1 MFFCISNEKSRALKA
16 ISNDGS
22 SKGQGKDMT
31 VTQSFYETS
40 APPGLTGIKAWLLTH
55 DHKRLGLM
63 YLGAIMFWF
72 VLAMFLG
79 LLIRT
84 ELMTQ
89 GKTIID
95 AEVYNSAFTLHGVI
109 MIFLFMIPAI
119 PAIFGN
125 FFLPIQLGTDDVFF
139 PRLNLFSW
147 YLFMIGGLF
156 AVFSLFAGDGFPDTG
171 WTFYVPFSIENNANV
186 SMTVTAA
193 FILGM
198 SSMLT
203 GLNFVT
209 TFHRMRDKSMG
220 LMQIPLFTWSLY
232 ATAWVQILATPVISI
247 TLVLVVIERALS
259 IGLFDP
265 DKGGDPLL
273 FQHLFWMYSHPAV
286 YIMILPGMGVISEI
300 IPVFSRKSI
309 FGYKAIVWSSMGIA
323 VAGSLVWAHHMYT
336 SGMSDVAVFFFSLLT
351 FLVAIPSAVKV
362 FSWVATMY
370 KGSIEMTPPFLLS
383 LIFIYL
389 FSIGGLTGL
398 VVGAVG
404 TDIHVHDTAFVV
416 SHFHFVMFG
425 GTGFAFFAALHYW
438 WPKMFGIMYRY
449 KAAYIGSVLTAIGF
463 LFHYIPMFILGMQGM
478 PRRYYDYLPQY
489 ETGNFLA
496 GFGGYLMC
504 IGILIMFTNL
514 LMSFKQKVP
523 APADPWGG
531 TTLEWKVP
539 SPPPVHNFV
548 SAPEVMDF
556 PYDFTGVVK
565 ESQQSGR

>member
-1 MFFCISNEKSRALKA
+1 MIAS
-16 ISNDGS
+16 
-22 SKGQGKDMT
+22 
-31 VTQSFYETS
+31 QSFYHNP
-40 APPGLTGIKAWLLTH
+40 APAHLTGIKAWLLTH
-55 DHKRLGLM
+55 DHKRLALM
-63 YLGAIMFWF
+63 YLGAVFFWF
-72 VLAMFLG
+72 ILAMILG
-79 LLIRT
+79 VLIRT
-84 ELMTQ
+84 ELMSV
-89 GKTIID
+89 GRTIMGP
-95 AEVYNSAFTLHGVI
+95 EMYNAMFTLHGVI
-109 MIFLFMIPAI
+109 MIFLFVIPAI

-147 YLFMIGGLF
+147 YLFMFGGLF
-156 AVFSLFAGDGFPDTG
+156 AVISLFAGDGFPDTG
-171 WTFYVPFSIENNANV
+171 WTFYVPFSVQNNANV
-186 SMTVTAA
+186 GLTVTAA

-209 TFHRMRDKSMG
+209 TFHRMRDKRMG

-232 ATAWVQILATPVISI
+232 ATAWVQILATPVVSI
-247 TLVLVVIERALS
+247 TFVLIVIERLLS

-273 FQHLFWMYSHPAV
+273 YQHLFWMYSHPAV
-286 YIMILPGMGVISEI
+286 YIMILPGMGVVSEI

-323 VAGSLVWAHHMYT
+323 IAGSLVWAHHMYT
-336 SGMSDVAVFFFSLLT
+336 SGMSDVSVFVFSLLT

-370 KGSIEMTPPFLLS
+370 KGSIEMTPPLLLS
-383 LIFIYL
+383 LMFIYL
-389 FSIGGLTGL
+389 FSVGGLMGL
-398 VVGAVG
+398 VLGAAG
-404 TDIHVHDTAFVV
+404 TDIHVHDTHFVV
-416 SHFHFVMFG
+416 AHFHFVMFG

-438 WPKMFGIMYRY
+438 WPKMFGVMYRFRW
-449 KAAYIGSVLTAIGF
+449 AYVGAILTTVGF
-463 LFHYIPMFILGMQGM
+463 MFHYVPMMILGLQGM

-496 GFGGYLMC
+496 GFGGYMLA
-504 IGILIMFTNL
+504 IGILIMFWNL
-514 LMSFKQKVP
+514 LASFKQKVP

-539 SPPPVHNFV
+539 SPPPVHNFITE
-548 SAPEVMDF
+548 PEIMDF
-556 PYDFTGVVK
+556 PYDFREVAAPRDNNSHK
-565 ESQQSGR
+565 